1 MLARVELEG
10 RLRAPDLEVQ
20 IGGGVGHADEGAQG
34 EGARVE
40 RDDVGRVEDEAV
52 VEGGGGGAEVEGR
65 VWFGGGGVGGD
76 GAGGD
81 GVGVEGEVLVCGEG
95 DGVAVDGGGG
105 GVQVEVAGWR
115 WWLDAVVVSEGGG
128 GMGVGPVVCDP
139 DDGLSAFVADEFDLI
154 LDVQNGLAEFF
165 AGCVPDLAF
174 HRPWVPFFSVFTL
187 ICELHPLLP
196 VSVYRYR
203 TVEVFLAPSFCTAMQ
218 AIEPIIRM

>member
-34 EGARVE
+34 KGARVE

-65 VWFGGGGVGGD
+65 VGFGGGGVGGD

-115 WWLDAVVVSEGGG
+115 WWLDAVVVSRGGWES
-128 GMGVGPVVCDP
+128 D
-139 DDGLSAFVADEFDLI
+139 LWFVT
-154 LDVQNGLAEFF
+154 
-165 AGCVPDLAF
+165 P
-174 HRPWVPFFSVFTL
+174 TT
-187 ICELHPLLP
+187 
-196 VSVYRYR
+196 VSSHSSP
-203 TVEVFLAPSFCTAMQ
+203 TSST
-218 AIEPIIRM
+218 